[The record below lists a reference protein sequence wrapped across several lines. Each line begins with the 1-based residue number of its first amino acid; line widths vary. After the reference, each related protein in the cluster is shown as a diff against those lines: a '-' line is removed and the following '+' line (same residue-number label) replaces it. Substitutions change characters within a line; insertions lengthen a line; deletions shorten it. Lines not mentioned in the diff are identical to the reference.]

1 MFKNTKLTITKNH
14 ITTPVYLLQ
23 EAVKWI
29 LTLVVLSLLLLTV
42 GHLILNFL
50 TDNHGLR
57 CSTFSIY
64 DDLSRSLDYIFY
76 QYVTFLIITLLTI
89 MWIHRRFYFFIF
101 PIAVF
106 LLSNILFFVNTE
118 FIEGKLSF
126 ALILNTFSYDFF
138 VFTGNI
144 ISDFFYCKIPL
155 YGTYDGGFH
164 HPHNTT
170 HAYIL
175 YTIIPLIYYIILT
188 CSCNYIVR
196 RILKKKHL
204 TAVKSI
210 IIMILPVLM
219 FLTTIAYDR
228 YRIWISDMRI
238 QQKLEKLN
246 YQYPLLNEKVSPKQM
261 IMTTSGFGAS
271 FELKGIGSAV
281 IDWGDG
287 TPNDTITLSDC
298 LGGTY
303 HSRTYADTTSRSI
316 TIVGDSITYL
326 SSVVNKLTAL
336 DVSKNSSLKT
346 LICYMND
353 LTVLDVGENMALEN
367 LWCSANRLISLN
379 VNNCK
384 ALKHLSC
391 ENNQLIVL
399 DISHSVALLNLWCQN
414 NQLTVLDV
422 SNNVMLSE
430 LLLSSNQFSTDAL
443 DAIFRALH
451 GNRLKDNRKYM
462 RIWNNPG
469 TGTCDQ
475 KIAKRKGWMV
485 NSTM

>member
-1 MFKNTKLTITKNH
+1 MTTKKNH
-14 ITTPVYLLQ
+14 FITRVYLLQ

-29 LTLVVLSLLLLTV
+29 LTLTVLSILLLTI
-42 GHLILNFL
+42 GQFILNFL
-50 TDNHGLR
+50 TDNQGFR
-57 CSTFSIY
+57 CATFSIY
-64 DDLSRSLDYIFY
+64 DDLSISFDYLFY
-76 QYVTFLIITLLTI
+76 QYVTFLITTLLTM
-89 MWIHRRFYFFIF
+89 MWICRRYYCLIF

-118 FIEGKLSF
+118 FTEGKLSF
-126 ALILNTFSYDFF
+126 WLTLNTFSYNFF

-175 YTIIPLIYYIILT
+175 YTVIPLIYYIILT
-188 CSCNYIVR
+188 CSCNYVVR

-204 TAVKSI
+204 IGIKSI
-210 IIMILPVLM
+210 IILILPLLM

-228 YRIWISDMRI
+228 YKIWISDKRI
-238 QQKLEKLN
+238 QHGLEKLN
-246 YQYPLLNEKVSPKQM
+246 YQYPLLEEEETSPKQM
-261 IMTTSGFGAS
+261 TMTTSGFGAS
-271 FELKGIGSAV
+271 FELKGTGSAV

-287 TPNDTITLSDC
+287 TPNDTVTLSDC
-298 LGGTY
+298 LVGTY
-303 HSRTYADTTSRSI
+303 HSRTYADTTSHSI
-316 TIVGDSITYL
+316 TIAGDSITYL

-353 LTVLDVGENMALEN
+353 LTVLDVGKNRALED
-367 LWCSANRLISLN
+367 LWCSANQLTFLN
-379 VNNCK
+379 VSNCK

-391 ENNQLIVL
+391 ENNQLTVL
-399 DISHSVALLNLWCQN
+399 DVSHSGALQNLWCQS

-422 SNNVMLSE
+422 SNNLMLSE

-443 DAIFRALH
+443 DAIFRTLH
-451 GNRLKDNRKYM
+451 RNRLKDNRKYI
-462 RIWNNPG
+462 RIGNNPG
-469 TGTCDQ
+469 TETCNQ
-475 KIAKRKGWMV
+475 NLAKRKGWTV
-485 NSTM
+485 NPTM